1 MLSQTIAAAG
11 LAAMA
16 QTATAAETSSQQ
28 PFAIALNTSTIRGQ
42 KLPLAAEIEIAA
54 RAGYQGIEPWMNEI
68 DEHVRNG
75 GSAADLRK
83 RCADSGLKVAG
94 VIAFAEWI
102 VDDDTRRAK
111 GLEEAKRVMDLTA
124 EIGGKHI
131 AAPPAGVSQADE
143 LGTSKIADR
152 YRALIELGETRGV
165 TPQLELWGFAKVLN
179 KLCDVVAVAIA
190 TGHPRACV
198 LADSYHLY
206 KGGSAYESL
215 RLVSGDAL
223 HVFHIND
230 YPANPPRAEINDAAR
245 IFPGDGVA
253 PLDVIFKALRGNG
266 FQGMLSLELFNREYW
281 TQDALQVAR
290 TGYEKTRAAIQ
301 ASFA

>member
-1 MLSQTIAAAG
+1 MLSQSIATAG
-11 LAAMA
+11 LAVMA
-16 QTATAAETSSQQ
+16 QTATAADPAGQQ
-28 PFAIALNTSTIRGQ
+28 AFAIALNTSTIRGQ

-54 RAGYQGIEPWMNEI
+54 RAGFQGIEPWVNEI
-68 DEHVRNG
+68 DEHVRGG
-75 GSAADLRK
+75 GSAIDLRK
-83 RCADSGLKVAG
+83 RIADAGLKVAG

-102 VDDDTRRAK
+102 VDDDARRAK

-124 EIGGKHI
+124 GIGGKHI

-143 LGTSKIADR
+143 LGLQKIADR
-152 YRALIELGETRGV
+152 YRALLELGEKHGV

-179 KLCDVVAVAIA
+179 KLSDVVAVAME
-190 TGHPRACV
+190 TGHTNACV

-215 RLVSGDAL
+215 RLVSGEAL

-230 YPANPPRAEINDAAR
+230 YPAKPPRAEINDAQR

-253 PLDVIFKALRGNG
+253 PLDVLFQALRANG
-266 FQGMLSLELFNREYW
+266 FQGMLSLEIFNREYW
-281 TQDALQVAR
+281 MQDALHVAR
-290 TGYEKTRAAIQ
+290 TGFEKTRAAVQ
-301 ASFA
+301 ASLG

>member
-1 MLSQTIAAAG
+1 MLSQSIAAAG

-16 QTATAAETSSQQ
+16 QTAAAAETPSQ
-28 PFAIALNTSTIRGQ
+28 PLFAIALNTSTIRGQ

-54 RAGYQGIEPWMNEI
+54 RAGFQGIEPWINEI
-68 DEHVRNG
+68 DEHVRSG

-83 RCADSGLKVAG
+83 RFADAGLKVAG

-102 VDDDTRRAK
+102 VDDDARRAK

-143 LGTSKIADR
+143 LGMRKIADR
-152 YRALIELGETRGV
+152 YRALLELGEMRGI

-179 KLCDVVAVAIA
+179 KLSDVVAVAIE
-190 TGHPRACV
+190 TGHPHACV

-206 KGGSAYESL
+206 KGGSDYESL

-253 PLDVIFKALRGNG
+253 PLHVLFKALHGNG

-290 TGYEKTRAAIQ
+290 MGYEKTRAAIQ